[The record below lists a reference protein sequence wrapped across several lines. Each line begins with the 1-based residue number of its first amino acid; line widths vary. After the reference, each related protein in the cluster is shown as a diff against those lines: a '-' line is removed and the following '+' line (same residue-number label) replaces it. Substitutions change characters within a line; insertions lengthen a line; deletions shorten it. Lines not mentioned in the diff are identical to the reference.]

1 MTSYLDF
8 PTSLIRTSNLE
19 GINRKIGLLL
29 HTPAINSAVA
39 AKHYLQV
46 TEEHFRAAAG
56 EKQNS
61 MQRSDASVC
70 AELRT
75 EVNENDN
82 PDGYTG

>member
-46 TEEHFRAAAG
+46 TDEHFKSAEG
-56 EKQNS
+56 EMQNP
-61 MQRSDASVC
+61 MQRSDAPAG
-70 AELRT
+70 AESRM
-75 EVNENDN
+75 EKNEAVN
-82 PDGYTG
+82 PDGHAA